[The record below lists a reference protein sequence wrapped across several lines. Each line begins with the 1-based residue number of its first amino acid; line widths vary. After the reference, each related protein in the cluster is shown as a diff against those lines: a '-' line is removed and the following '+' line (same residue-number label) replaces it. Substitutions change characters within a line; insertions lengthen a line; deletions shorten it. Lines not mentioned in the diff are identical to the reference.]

1 MSISTKITAPVL
13 MAVLVTAAGCATKAK
28 NVDASYVSPVHYQSF
43 SCRQLSAE
51 AERISYRVQDLS
63 GVQNKKAANDA
74 VATGV
79 ALVVFWP
86 AVFFVKGDNAA
97 TAELSRLK
105 GEMDA
110 IEQAS
115 ISKNCGIVFQ
125 RPDVA
130 Q

>member
-1 MSISTKITAPVL
+1 MKYSSKLVTPML
-13 MAVLVTAAGCATKAK
+13 MAVLATSAGCATKA
-28 NVDASYVSPVHYQSF
+28 NQVDASYVSPVHFQNF

-51 AERISYRVQDLS
+51 AERVSFRVQDLS
-63 GVQNKKAANDA
+63 GIQNKKATSDA

-86 AVFFVKGDNAA
+86 AVFFVKGDNAS

-115 ISKNCGIVFQ
+115 IRKNCGIVFQ

>member
-1 MSISTKITAPVL
+1 MSVSSKFAAPIIVLSLITV
-13 MAVLVTAAGCATKAK
+13 AGCATKAK
-28 NVDASYVSPVHYQSF
+28 NVDASYVSPVHYQNF
-43 SCRQLSAE
+43 TCDQLSAE

-63 GVQNKKAANDA
+63 GVQNKKARSDA

-86 AVFFVKGDNAA
+86 AVFFVKGDSAS

-115 ISKNCGIVFQ
+115 ASKNCGIVFQ
-125 RPDVA
+125 RATPA